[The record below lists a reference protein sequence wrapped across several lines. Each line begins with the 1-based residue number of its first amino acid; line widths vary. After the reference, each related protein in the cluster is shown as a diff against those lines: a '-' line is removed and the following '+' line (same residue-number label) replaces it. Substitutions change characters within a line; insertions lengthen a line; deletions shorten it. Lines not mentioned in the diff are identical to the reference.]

1 MPESTHPLGF
11 EPAAPHIGRP
21 SLPPGRAVGLPGR
34 GTTFVREV
42 AGPQPDAPVV
52 MLLHGW
58 TVTAALNWFRVY
70 DPLAEFSRVVSLD
83 HRGHG
88 RGIRSLRPFRL
99 EDAADDAVA
108 LADVLGI
115 DRFVVAGYSMGGPI
129 AQLVWRRHPERVSGL
144 VLCATFARSW
154 IRRNERV
161 VMRGA
166 RRIGRASR
174 LLPRR
179 RQVDMF
185 TRVMTAGGSNPNER
199 PPWFVSEVRSGSVP
213 MMLEAGGAIV
223 DFDSRSWL
231 STVDVPVGIFI
242 TEHDTIVSPDRQ
254 HRLAALLPEAELRF
268 APIDHDGCVT
278 RPSDFVPG
286 FIDLVRHTIATSVPS
301 AHVLDRDG

>member
-1 MPESTHPLGF
+1 VPPSTHPPGF
-11 EPAAPHIGRP
+11 DPAAPHIGRP
-21 SLPPGRAVGLPGR
+21 ALPPGREVKLPGR

-42 AGPQPDAPVV
+42 AGPSPDAPVV

-58 TVTAALNWFRVY
+58 TVTAALNWFQVY
-70 DPLAEFSRVVSLD
+70 EPLAEFSRVVSLD

-88 RGIRSLRPFRL
+88 QGIRTSRPFRL

-115 DRFVVAGYSMGGPI
+115 DRFVAVGYSMGGPI
-129 AQLVWRRHPERVSGL
+129 AQLAWQRHSERVAGL
-144 VLCATFARSW
+144 VLCATFSRSW
-154 IRRNERV
+154 ISRNERA

-166 RRIGRASR
+166 RRLGRASR
-174 LLPRR
+174 MMPRR

-185 TRVMTAGGSNPNER
+185 TKVLTAGGSNPNER

-231 STVDVPVGIFI
+231 PDVDVPVGVFI
-242 TEHDTIVSPDRQ
+242 TEHDGIVPPDRQ
-254 HRLAALLPEAELRF
+254 HRMAALLPHAELRF

-278 RPSDFVPG
+278 RPDEFVPG
-286 FIDLVRHTIATSVPS
+286 FVELVRHAISGN
-301 AHVLDRDG
+301 LR